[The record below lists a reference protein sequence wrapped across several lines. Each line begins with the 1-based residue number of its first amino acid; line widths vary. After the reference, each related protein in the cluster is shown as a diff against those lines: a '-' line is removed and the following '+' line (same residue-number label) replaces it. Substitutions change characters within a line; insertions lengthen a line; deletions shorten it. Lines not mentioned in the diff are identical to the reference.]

1 MTTGCYGGSIFRYQ
15 LPDPPSLAMDL
26 DTWDVSFRVRE
37 EIGVTKEKYVSFLIF
52 SEGVFRVWCQ
62 LNTI

>member
-37 EIGVTKEKYVSFLIF
+37 EIGVRRKNMLVFLFLVRVSLEF
-52 SEGVFRVWCQ
+52 GVS
-62 LNTI
+62 